1 MQHTSSHRLYI
12 YQHLHL
18 QHSIHLR
25 QRYLDMNLPYCYQKV
40 PRQHYYQQQ
49 HTYWFLCYIQCM
61 QYMCLKFPLY
71 CYRWSHHWNKVALW
85 WLLDR
90 IQANRYQLSTR
101 CQYTSFKKDIII
113 KSLNIIKR
121 FPILAIIDSIK
132 NIITWQLAV
141 SASAVGATP
150 VEVTIH
156 FGVVLVD
163 VQAAFS
169 AAPQ

>member
-1 MQHTSSHRLYI
+1 M
-12 YQHLHL
+12 
-18 QHSIHLR
+18 
-25 QRYLDMNLPYCYQKV
+25 
-40 PRQHYYQQQ
+40 
-49 HTYWFLCYIQCM
+49 
-61 QYMCLKFPLY
+61 
-71 CYRWSHHWNKVALW
+71 ALW

-113 KSLNIIKR
+113 KSLNIII
-121 FPILAIIDSIK
+121 PILAIIDSIK